1 MRKSPIGGCE
11 GATGGPAPAHP
22 RPPGE
27 GGPPARR
34 HRGLKGLR
42 GAARGASPGL
52 SLVETLTAMF
62 VLAVGALGLASGQG
76 VAVAANRAALHR
88 SEAVAAMA
96 DIIERARANPAGNY
110 DTPLGGAPPAFRD
123 CIASA
128 CTPAQLAAFD
138 VATWKCALG
147 AWEDAA
153 PCVAAQAALA
163 AFAPAISRLP
173 EGDASFTT
181 SGGEAVVVV
190 QWRARGRPNPVQ
202 VRLRTWL

>member
-1 MRKSPIGGCE
+1 M
-11 GATGGPAPAHP
+11 APLRHLPLAL
-22 RPPGE
+22 GE

-34 HRGLKGLR
+34 RRGLAGLR
-42 GAARGASPGL
+42 GAAWGASTGL

-128 CTPAQLAAFD
+128 CTPAELAAFD

-147 AWEDAA
+147 AWEEAA

-163 AFAPAISRLP
+163 AFAPAQSRLP
-173 EGDASFTT
+173 EGDASFTA

-190 QWRARGRPNPVQ
+190 QWRVRGRPDPVQ
-202 VRLRTWL
+202 VRLRAWL